1 LFTGSVCQQVREWF
15 RLNSHLLAGRRVLSG
30 CCGNFTIETVL
41 SQAHPG
47 PAEIISNDVSL
58 YSSALGAYFTGEQ
71 LEGLSV
77 VDPRYEW
84 VVPYLDSPL
93 STAAVIVVLLSA
105 APFSSGR
112 TAYHR
117 RIFSQFMGQF
127 GTLHEKAI
135 AQLKARREALRVSRY
150 VPQDVAEFIRGRQG
164 GDVFLSFMPTYA
176 GGYERL
182 YRFIDDIFAWTGRPS
197 YVVMDADGKQAILDR
212 LRQQGQYVHID
223 DMRRDEMPL
232 VAIVQGGR
240 SRTVYVH
247 ADLEGLR
254 SQVYRRGSVEHKR
267 PKVPVLGPDEVV
279 DGDEVTFVSLTNQ
292 EFAWVR
298 DQYLNAKIIPAD
310 PSWRFGV
317 CLGGRLAGI
326 LGFARDKGGVEYY
339 LLSDLAVYSRAY
351 RRLSKLIVSVANTQE
366 MRKLLRQQTGQFW
379 GTFSTTAF
387 TRRPVSMKYRGV
399 LELRC
404 RNEKEGKLTYAG
416 DFRGRLSKEV
426 KKWRKMEHNAAGSTQ
441 N

>member
-1 LFTGSVCQQVREWF
+1 MFTGSVCQQVREWF

-58 YSSALGAYFTGEQ
+58 YSSALGAYFTGGQ

-77 VDPRYEW
+77 VDPQYEW
-84 VVPYLDSPL
+84 VVPC
-93 STAAVIVVLLSA
+93 
-105 APFSSGR
+105 
-112 TAYHR
+112 
-117 RIFSQFMGQF
+117 
-127 GTLHEKAI
+127 
-135 AQLKARREALRVSRY
+135 
-150 VPQDVAEFIRGRQG
+150 
-164 GDVFLSFMPTYA
+164 
-176 GGYERL
+176 
-182 YRFIDDIFAWTGRPS
+182 

-212 LRQQGQYVHID
+212 LREQGQYVHID

-254 SQVYRRGSVEHKR
+254 SEVYRRGSVEHKR

-279 DGDEVTFVSLTNQ
+279 DSDEVTFVPLTNQ

-317 CLGGRLAGI
+317 CLGGRLVGI

-339 LLSDLAVYSRAY
+339 LMSDLAVFSRVY

-366 MRKLLRQQTGQFW
+366 MRKLLRQQTGHFW
-379 GTFSTTAF
+379 TTFSTTAF
-387 TRRPVSMKYRGV
+387 TRRPVSMKYRGCWSFAA
-399 LELRC
+399 E
-404 RNEKEGKLTYAG
+404 T
-416 DFRGRLSKEV
+416 
-426 KKWRKMEHNAAGSTQ
+426 KKRAS
-441 N
+441 

>member
-1 LFTGSVCQQVREWF
+1 MFTGSVCQQVRDWF

-41 SQAHPG
+41 SQAQPG
-47 PAEIISNDVSL
+47 PAEIVSNDVSL

-77 VDPRYEW
+77 VDPQYEW

-93 STAAVIVVLLSA
+93 STAAAIVVLLSA
-105 APFSSGR
+105 APFSGGR

-127 GTLHEKAI
+127 RTLHEKACG
-135 AQLKARREALRVSRY
+135 QLKARREALRVHRY
-150 VPQDVAEFIRGRQG
+150 VAQDVAEFIRGRQE

-182 YRFIDDIFAWTGRPS
+182 YRFIDNIFAWTGRPS

-212 LRQQGQYVHID
+212 LREQGQYVHID

-254 SQVYRRGSVEHKR
+254 SEVYRRGSVEHKP
-267 PKVPVLGPDEVV
+267 PKVPPLDAGLDFEQVTLFFVGEESQYVQKVAQEVL
-279 DGDEVTFVSLTNQ
+279 
-292 EFAWVR
+292 R
-298 DQYLNAKIIPAD
+298 
-310 PSWRFGV
+310 R
-317 CLGGRLAGI
+317 GI
-326 LGFARDKGGVEYY
+326 LA
-339 LLSDLAVYSRAY
+339 
-351 RRLSKLIVSVANTQE
+351 
-366 MRKLLRQQTGQFW
+366 
-379 GTFSTTAF
+379 
-387 TRRPVSMKYRGV
+387 
-399 LELRC
+399 
-404 RNEKEGKLTYAG
+404 
-416 DFRGRLSKEV
+416 KEV
-426 KKWRKMEHNAAGSTQ
+426 WVEAIGEYDKVVETMKAICEQEGIHNYATAIGLMAQYAERYMASLEKAEAVG
-441 N
+441 